1 MKSFLLRIKDVKF
14 LCFLISIVLAI
25 LAAYLALWSELLS
38 VTGWLSWIFGLGAL
52 GILLLHVK
60 SFFST
65 DVAELGFYYTRLYG
79 LCFGLTCTSMV
90 FLIIL
95 SFGEK
100 SISTTSL
107 FILMIAVFG
116 IGFFNFFR
124 DNYSDMA
131 KKHLLAKELI
141 EKNSKD

>member
-1 MKSFLLRIKDVKF
+1 MKSFLLRIKDVKI

-25 LAAYLALWSELLS
+25 VAAYLALWSDLLS
-38 VTGWLSWIFGLGAL
+38 VMGWLSWVFGSGVL

-79 LCFGLTCTSMV
+79 MCFGFTCTSIV

-95 SFGEK
+95 SLGEK

-116 IGFFNFFR
+116 IGFFNFLR

-141 EKNSKD
+141 EKKSKD

>member
-1 MKSFLLRIKDVKF
+1 M
-14 LCFLISIVLAI
+14 AI
-25 LAAYLALWSELLS
+25 LAAYLALWSDLLS

-65 DVAELGFYYTRLYG
+65 DVAELGFYSTRLYG
-79 LCFGLTCTSMV
+79 LCFGFTCTSMV

-141 EKNSKD
+141 EKNNKD

>member
-1 MKSFLLRIKDVKF
+1 MSRLIKPAFVALTF
-14 LCFLISIVLAI
+14 AVTALPHAIAANEGAGVLVYGVAG
-25 LAAYLALWSELLS
+25 S
-38 VTGWLSWIFGLGAL
+38 GGLGAL

-79 LCFGLTCTSMV
+79 LCFGFTCTSMV

-141 EKNSKD
+141 EKNNKD

>member
-1 MKSFLLRIKDVKF
+1 MEKFLVKIKDLKV
-14 LCFLISIVLAI
+14 LCFLIAVVVAI
-25 LAAYLALWSELLS
+25 PVAYLALWSDLLG
-38 VTGWLSWIFGLGAL
+38 VTGWLSWIFGFGVL

-65 DVAELGFYYTRLYG
+65 DVRELGFYYTRLYG
-79 LCFGLTCTSMV
+79 MFFGFTCTSIV

-95 SFGEK
+95 SFGGK

-116 IGFFNFFR
+116 IGFFNFLR
-124 DNYSDMA
+124 NNYADMA
-131 KKHLLAKELI
+131 SKHLLAKELI
-141 EKNSKD
+141 EKNSKE